1 MIDHAAARQAIFASI
16 QFATGA
22 LNVPELARIELEPDT
37 DLEFA
42 ALTFD
47 SLAMMEF
54 CMELE
59 DKVGIE
65 IDLGDLA
72 AHPSVNRL
80 ASHIAARKAGG

>member
-1 MIDHAAARQAIFASI
+1 MTDHATARRAILASI
-16 QFATGA
+16 HFATGA
-22 LNVPELARIELEPDT
+22 LNAPELARIELEPDT

-54 CMELE
+54 CMDLE

-72 AHPSVNRL
+72 AHRSVNRL
-80 ASHIAARKAGG
+80 AAYIAARKGGG

>member
-1 MIDHAAARQAIFASI
+1 MIDHAAARQAILASI
-16 QFATGA
+16 HFATGA
-22 LNVPELARIELEPDT
+22 LNAPELARIELEPDT

-54 CMELE
+54 CMDLE

-72 AHPSVNRL
+72 AHPTVNRL
-80 ASHIAARKAGG
+80 AAYLSSRTGDG